1 MQLQIITTST
11 SISCRKTMIT
21 RYTVI
26 TLITYTKNYPQ
37 SNLSK
42 SKYYKQKITHQIW
55 DQIFVK
61 ENSMKTIWG
70 VYSILMPQLFNIE
83 TTIVNK

>member
-1 MQLQIITTST
+1 
-11 SISCRKTMIT
+11 MIT

-61 ENSMKTIWG
+61 ENSMKTI
-70 VYSILMPQLFNIE
+70 
-83 TTIVNK
+83 